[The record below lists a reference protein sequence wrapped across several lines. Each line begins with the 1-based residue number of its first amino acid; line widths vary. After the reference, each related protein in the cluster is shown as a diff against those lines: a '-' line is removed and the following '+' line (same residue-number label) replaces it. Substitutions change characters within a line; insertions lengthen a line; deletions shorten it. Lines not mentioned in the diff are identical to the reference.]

1 MAYILRNIGEA
12 QNVPY
17 FTFECDDVEDL
28 PLIDV
33 SRAVMGSRCYVIN
46 TGNWYALNSKKQW
59 KVMPAS
65 ATGSGS
71 GSGSGSGDS
80 GGASDDDIIYEG
92 GMEV

>member
-17 FTFECDDVEDL
+17 YTFECDDTEDL

-46 TGNWYALNSKKQW
+46 TGTWYALNSKKQW
-59 KVMPAS
+59 KEMPAG

-71 GSGSGSGDS
+71 GSGGSGGSGSG
-80 GGASDDDIIYEG
+80 DDIIYEG
-92 GMEV
+92 GVEV